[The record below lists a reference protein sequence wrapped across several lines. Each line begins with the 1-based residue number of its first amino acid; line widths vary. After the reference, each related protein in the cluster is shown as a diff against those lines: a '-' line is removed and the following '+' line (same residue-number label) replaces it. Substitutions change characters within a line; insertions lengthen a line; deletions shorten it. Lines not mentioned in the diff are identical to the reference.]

1 LSEFSA
7 FQGHMQPLI
16 EDTVNKLVKK
26 RFDEDPLLPGE
37 YSKIASIVSSA
48 YKRHGFILE
57 QAILYR
63 LSQNDNLIVWD
74 DAKFGVS
81 ASAESLVS
89 TFIDREGDAIDTDLP
104 YLEDPKDHVRTIQV
118 DALVYNKINKS
129 LTSYEIKRGNGTHD
143 AGKKRSMKRDL
154 LIQQT
159 LLKSYGTK
167 KEFDVSK
174 VDSRI
179 IFYYGQCSLPKP
191 FSLTGDEIDSEFNWS
206 IRSFVEEAN
215 RMLATRLSHEIAKLL
230 MRENSNLTSATLT
243 EPSFNSEASKSE
255 PPSLTER
262 VERRGFLH
270 RLLPHRSKK

>member
-1 LSEFSA
+1 MSELAA
-7 FQGHMQPLI
+7 FQKHMQPLI

-63 LSQNDNLIVWD
+63 LSQNKNLVVWED
-74 DAKFGVS
+74 SKFGVS
-81 ASAESLVS
+81 ASAENLVS
-89 TFIDREGDAIDTDLP
+89 TFIDREGDALDTDLP
-104 YLEDPKDHVRTIQV
+104 YLEKPEDHVRTIQV
-118 DALVYNKINKS
+118 DLLVYNKSNKS

-167 KEFDVSK
+167 QKFDVTK

-191 FSLTGDEIDSEFNWS
+191 FSLTGDEIDSEFQWS
-206 IRSFVEEAN
+206 IRDFVEDAN
-215 RMLATRLSHEIAKLL
+215 RMLAARLSLEIDKLL
-230 MRENSNLTSATLT
+230 APTISGINPFDLKEPTVNFEAPVS
-243 EPSFNSEASKSE
+243 EPSSFSNRPERKSVF
-255 PPSLTER
+255 S
-262 VERRGFLH
+262 
-270 RLLPHRSKK
+270 RLLPRRNEK